1 VHARTVLSGIVY
13 AFSEAR
19 PCHLR
24 VAKELEGYGGEQLEL
39 RGGHFV
45 STGEGNDVI
54 KNSGKSCSETQ
65 SPLSI
70 IPPV

>member
-1 VHARTVLSGIVY
+1 MHARTVLSGIVY

-39 RGGHFV
+39 RGGHFGP
-45 STGEGNDVI
+45 TGEGTDVI
-54 KNSGKSCSETQ
+54 RNRGKSCSKTQ

-70 IPPV
+70 ISPV